1 MFARVC
7 RLVAVAAVALQL
19 GACINSDY
27 DIAASLAP
35 EFSIKPGAYAKA
47 DGTVMVVRKVGDAYK
62 VYNRRAKET
71 TYVRLFKVPE
81 FSDYVLQ
88 YYDRKQKP
96 IVYLFLKPTDKGFDV
111 YDIEKLA
118 SVLPDH
124 VAKLLAPVTESDR
137 RDNNVTVVNGKRDTL
152 YVVRELARANPKM
165 IAVESYERRP

>member
-7 RLVAVAAVALQL
+7 RLAAVVVVALQL

-27 DIAASLAP
+27 DIAGSLVA
-35 EFSIKPGAYAKA
+35 EFPVKPGVYAKA
-47 DGTVMVVRKVGDAYK
+47 DGTVVVLRKFGNAYK

-96 IVYLFLKPTDKGFDV
+96 IVHLFLKTTDKGFDI
-111 YDIEKLA
+111 YDIENLT
-118 SVLPDH
+118 SVLPPH
-124 VAKLLAPVTESDR
+124 VEKLLAPITETDR
-137 RDNNVTVVNGKRDTL
+137 KDRNVTVVNGKRDTL
-152 YVVRELARANPKM
+152 YVIRELARANPKM
-165 IAVESYERRP
+165 IAVESYQRRP

>member
-7 RLVAVAAVALQL
+7 RLAAVVVVALQL

-35 EFSIKPGAYAKA
+35 EFPVKPGVYAKA
-47 DGTVMVVRKVGDAYK
+47 DGTVVVLRKFGNAYK

-96 IVYLFLKPTDKGFDV
+96 IVHLLLKTTDKGFDI
-111 YDIEKLA
+111 YDIENLA
-118 SVLPDH
+118 SVLPAH
-124 VAKLLAPVTESDR
+124 VEKFLAPITEADR
-137 RDNNVTVVNGKRDTL
+137 KDRNVTVVNGKRDTL
-152 YVVRELARANPKM
+152 YVIRELARANPKM
-165 IAVESYERRP
+165 IAVESYQRRP